1 MNKKK
6 IYRIIGLALMGVSL
20 LGCSSNPLENN
31 KETNLTDEIKVVC
44 DEDNRED
51 DVLPKIEVKNN
62 TENESQK
69 GGTEDKRQDNTE
81 NETFSSE
88 EKEDLS
94 TNKSTVNNYK
104 NKEETKK
111 NIKKEVYNIK
121 TRKDFDPIIKENQV
135 KTDNMKD
142 IVNPLKITRPTIK
155 DTGFITEGRTPNPE
169 KEETV
174 KTTSALGEYY
184 VDQFVFFEG
193 TKSDK
198 DLSLIEKRK
207 NLIKTLPDTI
217 ISKLIED
224 NYIICYVSS
233 DTDFISFIKENNG
246 CNETYTKGIGGM
258 CDYKTRTIYLTCNLE
273 YGDKPQTTFHEIG
286 HAIDHYYKLKEGQS
300 LSQRESF
307 LEVYNS
313 DDYTTFFD
321 RTTTYFCQSPS
332 EFFAQN
338 FAYYFC
344 PMLINPMDWDGPKSK
359 EWFEAI
365 RWN

>member
-6 IYRIIGLALMGVSL
+6 IYRIIGLTLMGVSL
-20 LGCSSNPLENN
+20 LGCSSNPLDS
-31 KETNLTDEIKVVC
+31 KETNLTNEIKVVSDKNNAE
-44 DEDNRED
+44 DEVFSENGNE
-51 DVLPKIEVKNN
+51 NN
-62 TENESQK
+62 TEKEEHK
-69 GGTEDKRQDNTE
+69 
-81 NETFSSE
+81 E
-88 EKEDLS
+88 EKKGNI
-94 TNKSTVNNYK
+94 TNEMSSNQGQKDSSVSKIIVNNYK
-104 NKEETKK
+104 FEQENNDNTKEEKEVSKPVIKEDQVEIDDAKNMIKPLDITKPIIRDK
-111 NIKKEVYNIK
+111 DFIIEERNPTQIKKEDIK
-121 TRKDFDPIIKENQV
+121 T
-135 KTDNMKD
+135 
-142 IVNPLKITRPTIK
+142 
-155 DTGFITEGRTPNPE
+155 TEVAEINN
-169 KEETV
+169 
-174 KTTSALGEYY
+174 LGKYY

-198 DLSLIEKRK
+198 DLALVEKRK

-233 DTDFISFIKENNG
+233 DTDFTSFIEENNG
-246 CNETYTKGIGGM
+246 CDETYTKGIGGM

-321 RTTTYFCQSPS
+321 RATTYFCQSPL

-344 PMLINPMDWDGPKSK
+344 PMEINPMDWDGPKSK